1 MKEKKRIA
9 FVNQRYGLEVNGG
22 SEYYTREIAEHLK
35 KEYEVEVLTTK
46 AIDYITWK
54 NEYVADVEEING
66 VTVRRF
72 AVNKPRDM
80 QEFGLVNQHL
90 LGKSVHTEAEEQQWF
105 DSQGPL
111 CPELVSYISE
121 HKDDYDVWVFVTYL
135 YYLTVMAL
143 PNVAEKAILIPTAHD
158 EPYIYFNRFK
168 TIFTA
173 PRAIIYLTDEEKK
186 FVNQLFHNEK
196 IKSAV
201 CGVGIDV
208 PKETSGYNFK
218 KKYQLEDYIVYVG
231 RIDEAKGCKE
241 LFQYFLEY
249 KRKNPCSKIKLVL
262 MGKAILDIPKHPDIL
277 SLGFVSEE
285 EKFSGIAGS
294 KVLILPSEFES
305 LSISVLEAMALKIP
319 VLVNGKSE
327 VLKGHCLKSNG
338 GLYYMNYDEFE
349 GCLDYLQ
356 KRLGIYTQMKENA
369 KEYVDKFF
377 KWDVILDHFRDII
390 SYVSNE
396 Q

>member
-1 MKEKKRIA
+1 
-9 FVNQRYGLEVNGG
+9 
-22 SEYYTREIAEHLK
+22 
-35 KEYEVEVLTTK
+35 
-46 AIDYITWK
+46 
-54 NEYVADVEEING
+54 
-66 VTVRRF
+66 
-72 AVNKPRDM
+72 
-80 QEFGLVNQHL
+80 
-90 LGKSVHTEAEEQQWF
+90 
-105 DSQGPL
+105 
-111 CPELVSYISE
+111 
-121 HKDDYDVWVFVTYL
+121 
-135 YYLTVMAL
+135 
-143 PNVAEKAILIPTAHD
+143 
-158 EPYIYFNRFK
+158 
-168 TIFTA
+168 
-173 PRAIIYLTDEEKK
+173 
-186 FVNQLFHNEK
+186 
-196 IKSAV
+196 
-201 CGVGIDV
+201 
-208 PKETSGYNFK
+208 
-218 KKYQLEDYIVYVG
+218 
-231 RIDEAKGCKE
+231 
-241 LFQYFLEY
+241 
-249 KRKNPCSKIKLVL
+249 

-319 VLVNGKSE
+319 VLVNGKCE

-356 KRLGIYTQMKENA
+356 KRLGIYTQMKESA